1 MGLLSKFLQKI
12 NLKQKLEDV
21 AEEFE
26 VIEDLAIANS
36 QAQSNSTDPN
46 NIKKMVLNNQNYTL
60 INPNPLP
67 SNSAISYSSN
77 TNPVQVPKRQ
87 RTISESRANLFCEM
101 IDQKITEL
109 IQMRS
114 KMQVIDHKSQQ
125 DRIALTISIETLEMT
140 KELVRE
146 VFVNQIKD

>member
-26 VIEDLAIANS
+26 VIEDLAIVNS

-60 INPNPLP
+60 INPNPVP

-77 TNPVQVPKRQ
+77 TNPVQVSKRQ

>member
-60 INPNPLP
+60 INPNPVP

-77 TNPVQVPKRQ
+77 TNPVQVSKRQ

>member
-46 NIKKMVLNNQNYTL
+46 SIKKMVLNNQNYTL
-60 INPNPLP
+60 INPNPP
-67 SNSAISYSSN
+67 QSISYSSN

>member
-26 VIEDLAIANS
+26 VIEDLAIVNS

-60 INPNPLP
+60 INPNPIP

-77 TNPVQVPKRQ
+77 TNPVQVSKRQ